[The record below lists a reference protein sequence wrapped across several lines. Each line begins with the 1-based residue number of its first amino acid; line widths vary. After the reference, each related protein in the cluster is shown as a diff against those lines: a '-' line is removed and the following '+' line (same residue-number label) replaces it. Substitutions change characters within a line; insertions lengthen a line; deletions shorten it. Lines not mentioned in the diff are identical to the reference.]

1 LVVDNE
7 ELNIVHT
14 YSAYGLGIHSEL
26 LLPELVP
33 APDAKA
39 DIVIRFGT
47 VDHSSANIVN
57 SNRCFH
63 FAPDKACY
71 YWDGIV
77 AYQAQNGNEIII
89 DPDPG
94 TPESS
99 LRIPLLGG
107 VLFSLLYQRGLFVL
121 HASAVNINGSV
132 VAFLGLKGQGKS
144 TMAATLYGRG
154 HSLVSDDMLAVQIDG
169 DARPT
174 AIPGFPNL
182 KIWPDSAAS
191 ALGDDPENLPRLIEG
206 YEKRARGAT
215 TGFSLEPLPLS
226 RIFVLGSGP
235 HPQIEPMPHQEAV
248 SQMLCQTYPAR
259 VFGSLLQGE
268 AASVNFRQC
277 ISLINKVPVY
287 WLRRHRSLEALQ
299 DVAQLVE
306 DNLAS
311 SLADTA
317 S

>member
-1 LVVDNE
+1 
-7 ELNIVHT
+7 VHT

-26 LLPELVP
+26 LLPELVA

-39 DIVIRFGT
+39 DIIIRYGT
-47 VDHSSANIVN
+47 VDHSSADIVN

-63 FAPDKACY
+63 FSPDKACY

-89 DPDPG
+89 DPDPE

-154 HSLVSDDMLAVQIDG
+154 HSLVSDDMLAVQIEG
-169 DARPT
+169 DAGAM

-182 KIWPDSAAS
+182 KIWPEAAAS
-191 ALGDDPENLPRLIEG
+191 ALGDDPEDLPRLIEG

-215 TGFSLEPLPLS
+215 TGFSLDPAPLS
-226 RIFVLGSGP
+226 HIFVLGSGP
-235 HPQIEPMPHQEAV
+235 RPQIEPMSHQEAV
-248 SQMLCQTYPAR
+248 SQLLCQSYPAR

-268 AASVNFRQC
+268 AASKTFVNVQV
-277 ISLINKVPVY
+277 SLTKCPC
-287 WLRRHRSLEALQ
+287 
-299 DVAQLVE
+299 
-306 DNLAS
+306 
-311 SLADTA
+311 TG
-317 S
+317 